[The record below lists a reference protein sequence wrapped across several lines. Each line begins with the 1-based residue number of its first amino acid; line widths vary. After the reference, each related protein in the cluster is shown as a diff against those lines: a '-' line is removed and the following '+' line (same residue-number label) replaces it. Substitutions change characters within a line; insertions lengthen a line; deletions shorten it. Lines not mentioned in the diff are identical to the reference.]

1 MTLDSED
8 VESLRVVLAAARA
21 HVTEHEPDDLDTMV
35 AVLDL
40 EERLNAHDRDA
51 LPPSEPRT

>member
-1 MTLDSED
+1 MELDPED

-21 HVTEHEPDDLDTMV
+21 HVTEHEPDDLNTLV

-40 EERLNAHDRDA
+40 EKRLAVHDRGH
-51 LPPSEPRT
+51 S